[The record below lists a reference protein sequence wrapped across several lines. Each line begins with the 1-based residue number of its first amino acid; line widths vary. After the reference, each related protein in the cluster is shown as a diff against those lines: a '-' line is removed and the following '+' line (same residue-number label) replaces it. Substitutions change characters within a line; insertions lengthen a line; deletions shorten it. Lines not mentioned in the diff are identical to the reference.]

1 MLDADPL
8 ALFSWTEMVL
18 RLGLAALLGLLLG
31 LDREIRGH
39 DAGLRTHALVS
50 LSSAMIMV
58 SSLMLYAQLRT
69 EDVAPDPLRAIQG
82 LSQAIG
88 FIAAGIIFVRGGT
101 VRNMTTAANI
111 WIAAAI
117 GIACGCGQYRIVVV
131 GSVLALLLVVALK
144 VVGRY
149 LPVEKN
155 DEPKDDKAIAR
166 D

>member
-1 MLDADPL
+1 MFEADPL
-8 ALFSWTEMVL
+8 ALFSWPEMIL

-58 SSLMLYAQLRT
+58 SSLMLHVQLGAGNS
-69 EDVAPDPLRAIQG
+69 APDPLRAIQG

-88 FIAAGIIFVRGGT
+88 FIAAGIIFVRGGA

-111 WIAAAI
+111 WMAAAI
-117 GIACGCGQYRIVVV
+117 GIACGCGQYRIVIV
-131 GSVLALLLVVALK
+131 GALLALVLVVVLK
-144 VVGRY
+144 VLERY

-155 DEPKDDKAIAR
+155 DESKGEARQADK
-166 D
+166 

>member
-8 ALFSWTEMVL
+8 ALFSWSEIIL

-31 LDREIRGH
+31 LDREVRGH

-50 LSSAMIMV
+50 LSSAMIMA
-58 SSLMLYAQLRT
+58 SSLMLYVQLRG
-69 EDVAPDPLRAIQG
+69 EEVAPDPLRAIQG

-88 FIAAGIIFVRGGT
+88 FIAAGIIFVRGGA

-117 GIACGCGQYRIVVV
+117 GIACGCGQYRIVAV
-131 GSVLALLLVVALK
+131 GSVLALLLVVVLK
-144 VVGRY
+144 VVERY
-149 LPVEKN
+149 LPVEKH
-155 DEPKDDKAIAR
+155 DERKPDERSAKD
-166 D
+166 